1 MPDVDS
7 LLNCPV
13 LLTRRRLAWALALLL
28 AAALLVLWAHDQ
40 FQARRQAASADFL
53 QRHWA
58 HPIAAQGAPPQR
70 FTPVEASL
78 APQACGTCHVSQFAD
93 WKTSL
98 HSRTAGPGLA
108 WQLRTFAQAEG
119 NTCLRCHAPLA
130 EQRALVAV
138 ERGWPNAPATAPPAY
153 VPADLHQQGL
163 VCAACHVRR
172 HERLGP
178 VPGEGRPQPNPEL
191 PHGGYTIQPAFSDSR
206 FCSTCHQFEADG
218 RRVNGKLLQDTF
230 EEWRASPAAAAGQT
244 CQTCHMPERRH
255 LWRGIHD
262 PEMLARAL
270 RRELTVERMDAARIR
285 VTLRLTNSGAGHHLP
300 TYVVPKIQV
309 VVLLRGDQPSGNR
322 RLATHVIGR
331 MVDTDLTHEAADTRL
346 AAGASHSMTI
356 ETAAGPGRWA
366 IALRTEV
373 APAEHY
379 ERMFAQ
385 METNHPDFDPGTRQ
399 LLREALQAAIAAR
412 YRLQET
418 VIEVPPEVGARQSV
432 VAN

>member
-1 MPDVDS
+1 M
-7 LLNCPV
+7 
-13 LLTRRRLAWALALLL
+13 LLTRRRLFGALALLVATGLL
-28 AAALLVLWAHDQ
+28 AWWARDQVRERHD
-40 FQARRQAASADFL
+40 AASAAFL
-53 QRHWA
+53 QQHWA
-58 HPIAAQGAPPQR
+58 HPVAAQGAPPQR
-70 FTPVEASL
+70 FTPLEASL

-93 WKTSL
+93 WRTSL
-98 HSRTAGPGLA
+98 HSRTVGPGLA
-108 WQLRTFAQAEG
+108 WQLRTFAQSEG
-119 NTCLRCHAPLA
+119 NSCLRCHAPLA

-138 ERGWPNAPATAPPAY
+138 ERGWPNAPATPPPAY

-163 VCAACHVRR
+163 VCAACHVRQHQR
-172 HERLGP
+172 QGP
-178 VPGEGRPQPNPEL
+178 VPREDRPQPHPDL

-218 RRVNGKLLQDTF
+218 RRVNGKLLQDTY

-262 PEMLARAL
+262 PETLARAL
-270 RRELTVERMDAARIR
+270 RRELTVERIDAARIR
-285 VTLRLTNSGAGHHLP
+285 VSVRLTNSGAGHHLP

-309 VVLLRGDQPSGNR
+309 AVLLRGEQPSGNR

-331 MVDTDLTHEAADTRL
+331 MVDTDLANEAADTRL
-346 AAGASHSMTI
+346 AAGASHSMSI
-356 ETAAGPGRWA
+356 ETAAGPGRWV

-385 METNHPDFDPGTRQ
+385 MEANHPEFDDLTRQ
-399 LLREALQAAIAAR
+399 LLREALQSAMAAR
-412 YRLQET
+412 YRLAET
-418 VIEVPPEVGARQSV
+418 VIEVPATVGARQSV